1 MNETNI
7 PRKTV
12 GDIDMY
18 DKFTFVEIPS
28 EYVEDVVKRLNNKRI
43 KGNKVKVN

>member
-12 GDIDMY
+12 GNIDMY
-18 DKFTFVEIPS
+18 DKFTFVEIQ
-28 EYVEDVVKRLNNKRI
+28 RNM
-43 KGNKVKVN
+43 